1 MDFLFDIVIPLG
13 PNDYGKI
20 DLMLEYTNKN
30 IQGFRKIFV
39 IAKDKKFTSN
49 VEFISEDIFP
59 FNFDTLKKYLGDN
72 NRIGWYFQQ
81 LLKFYTGS
89 HLPVLDNYLIIDSDT
104 FFLKP
109 TTFFKNKLPL
119 YNVGTEY
126 HTPYFIHMNKL
137 HPTLNKKTKHSGI
150 CHHMMFQKDK
160 LKILFDLV
168 EKHHNKTFY
177 QVFLESVP
185 KDQIL
190 GSGAS
195 EYEIYFNF
203 LLTYFEKDITIRELK
218 WLNHSGI
225 PVNEDYDYVSCHWY
239 L

>member
-1 MDFLFDIVIPLG
+1 MEFLFDIVIPLG
-13 PNDYGKI
+13 PNDYSKI
-20 DLMLEYTNKN
+20 DLMLEYTSKN
-30 IQGFRKIFV
+30 IIGYRKIFV
-39 IAKDKKFTSN
+39 IAKDKKFN
-49 VEFISEDIFP
+49 YDVEFINEDIFP

-72 NRIGWYFQQ
+72 NRNGWYFQQ
-81 LLKFYTGS
+81 LIKLYTGF
-89 HLPVLDNYLIIDSDT
+89 HLPILNNYLVIDSDT

-109 TTFFKNKLPL
+109 TTFFKNGLPL
-119 YNVGTEY
+119 YNVGSEY
-126 HTPYFIHMNKL
+126 HMPYFIHMNKL
-137 HPTLNKKTKHSGI
+137 HPTLNKKTNNSGI

-160 LKILFDLV
+160 LKMLFNLV

-177 QVFLESVP
+177 QVFLESVS

-203 LLTYFEKDITIRELK
+203 LLTYFEKDITIRPLK

-225 PVNEDYDYVSCHWY
+225 PINEDYDYVSCHWY